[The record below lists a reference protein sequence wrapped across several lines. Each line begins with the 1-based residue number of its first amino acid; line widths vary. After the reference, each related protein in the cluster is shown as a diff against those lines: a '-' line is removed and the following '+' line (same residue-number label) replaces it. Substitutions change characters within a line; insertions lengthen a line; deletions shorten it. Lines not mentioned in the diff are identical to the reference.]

1 MRHYIAFIHAAA
13 SMIRMHVISSWR
25 TVTSASS
32 VIAGALTQFR
42 VSPNQYCM
50 SSNGIKTSPKAPA
63 AARKA
68 DRKTEFTRI
77 GFLVHDVSRMRRT
90 LFDKAVKPLGITRAQ
105 WWVIANLSRN
115 KGDGMIQSDL
125 ARVLD
130 VGKVSIG
137 VLVDRLEESGHIER
151 RPDPVDRRLK
161 RLYITKL
168 GYEVIEQMQDVG
180 KDLNDVVLDGISKDD
195 VRIAEDVMHRMK
207 ENIRRQLNG
216 SDSEDED
223 IAFEKPGRSGRVK
236 APAVRGRRAKT
247 AG

>member
-1 MRHYIAFIHAAA
+1 
-13 SMIRMHVISSWR
+13 
-25 TVTSASS
+25 
-32 VIAGALTQFR
+32 
-42 VSPNQYCM
+42 
-50 SSNGIKTSPKAPA
+50 
-63 AARKA
+63 
-68 DRKTEFTRI
+68 
-77 GFLVHDVSRMRRT
+77 
-90 LFDKAVKPLGITRAQ
+90 
-105 WWVIANLSRN
+105 
-115 KGDGMIQSDL
+115 MIQSDL